1 MPRKSAKPVI
11 VDAVALTVP
20 EAAAAAITPP
30 SPRKPRAAAKPR
42 AAKAEPAAKKKVTT
56 APLAAEPSQDQ
67 VAEEAYLLWLSEG
80 QPQGRDVEH
89 WLVAEQIVRSRLS
102 LLSAAVHTA

>member
-1 MPRKSAKPVI
+1 MPRKSAKSAVA
-11 VDAVALTVP
+11 DAVAATVP
-20 EAAAAAITPP
+20 DGAVITPP
-30 SPRKPRAAAKPR
+30 APKKPRAAAKPR
-42 AAKAEPAAKKKVTT
+42 TAKVEPAAKKKVATT
-56 APLAAEPSQDQ
+56 PVVTEPSQEQ